1 MRLNRLRHAGAD
13 GILLRLNRV
22 LHLRLNRLRH
32 CRANGVFLCRNCLTH
47 LFLHYVG
54 HSGADGFFLRDN
66 RVPHLTAHH
75 FGHGLANLVLLR
87 HDCLAH
93 LFLRQILDGLVND
106 SGVKLGNQV
115 VQHGGVVAG
124 GQRRHFD
131 AQRIQPRGGQ
141 LRVCGI
147 QHSGKQLRRAVV
159 ESAAVAA

>member
-13 GILLRLNRV
+13 G
-22 LHLRLNRLRH
+22 
-32 CRANGVFLCRNCLTH
+32 
-47 LFLHYVG
+47 
-54 HSGADGFFLRDN
+54 FFLRLN

-75 FGHGLANLVLLR
+75 FGYGLANLVLLR
-87 HDCLAH
+87 HDRLAN
-93 LFLRQILDGLVND
+93 LCLRQSLDGLVND
-106 SGVKLGNQV
+106 GGVKLGNQV
-115 VQHGGVVAG
+115 VQHGCVVAD